1 MNIPRRGAPQ
11 PSRPAAAD
19 RIAADQ
25 ERVRATYAGRQ
36 ARLAGSDKYSLA
48 NPGYLFT
55 IQQRQRAV
63 LACLA
68 REGMGTLAGKRVLEV
83 GCGNGEVLQEWLS
96 YGVCPG
102 RLHGADILADRLSA
116 AHHRLP
122 HAAIGC
128 ANGGQLPYADESFDV
143 VLQFTVFSSIL
154 DKHVCYTVASEMRR
168 VLRPDGL
175 ILWYDFW
182 LNPLNKQTRGIRRQE
197 IRDYFPDCHVRFDRI
212 TLAPPLARRLAPVS
226 WPAALCLEALGLF
239 NTHYLAA
246 IRPIR

>member
-1 MNIPRRGAPQ
+1 MTARRIT
-11 PSRPAAAD
+11 SD
-19 RIAADQ
+19 RIAARISADQ
-25 ERVRATYAGRQ
+25 QRVRATYAERQ
-36 ARLAGSDKYSLA
+36 SRLGGSDKYSLA
-48 NPGYLFT
+48 NPGHLFA

-68 REGMGTLAGKRVLEV
+68 REGVWPLVGKRVLEV
-83 GCGNGEVLQEWLS
+83 GSGNGEVLQEWLG
-96 YGVCPG
+96 YGVRPE
-102 RLHGADILADRLSA
+102 RLHGADILADRLET
-116 AHHRLP
+116 AHGRLP
-122 HAAIGC
+122 HVAISG
-128 ANGGQLPYADESFDV
+128 ANGGQLPYADDSFDV

-168 VLRPDGL
+168 VLRPGGL

-197 IRDYFPDCHVRFDRI
+197 VRDYFPDCRVRFDRI

-226 WPAALCLEALGLF
+226 WPAALCVEALGLF

>member
-1 MNIPRRGAPQ
+1 MSAVREATPDRI
-11 PSRPAAAD
+11 AD

-25 ERVRATYAGRQ
+25 ARVRAAYAERRS
-36 ARLAGSDKYSLA
+36 RLGGSDKYSLA
-48 NPGYLFT
+48 NPGYLFA

-68 REGMGTLAGKRVLEV
+68 REGVWPLAGKRVLEI
-83 GCGNGEVLQEWLS
+83 GSGNGEVLQEWLS
-96 YGVCPG
+96 YGVRPEA
-102 RLHGADILADRLSA
+102 LHGADILPDRLAA

-122 HAAIGC
+122 HVAISG
-128 ANGGQLPYADESFDV
+128 ANGGQLPYADGSFDA

-197 IRDYFPDCHVRFDRI
+197 VRDYFPDCRVQFDRI